1 MSEELEK
8 LRNAAR
14 KVEQVRFSLYG
25 LAAASNEA
33 VSGFLLDSA
42 NDLDQAEQI
51 ISQVFNEL
59 TAPEQ
64 PQDTDSTETMA
75 EAAAIVDADELVK
88 RQIIDTDGLTA
99 VQPMTDLSGVDYAPA
114 FEGYQPNGSL
124 PETD

>member
-51 ISQVFNEL
+51 ISQVFDEL

-64 PQDTDSTETMA
+64 PQDTDSTETVE
-75 EAAAIVDADELVK
+75 EAAEREPFDKAWDSIE
-88 RQIIDTDGLTA
+88 
-99 VQPMTDLSGVDYAPA
+99 PMADLSGEASKVDWQTGMIKPEV
-114 FEGYQPNGSL
+114 FNGSL